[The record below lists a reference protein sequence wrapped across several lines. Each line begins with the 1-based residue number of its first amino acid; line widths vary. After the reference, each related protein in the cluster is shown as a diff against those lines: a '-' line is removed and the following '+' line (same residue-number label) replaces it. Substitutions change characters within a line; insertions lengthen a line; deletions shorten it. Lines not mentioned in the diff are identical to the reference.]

1 MGKIIVNNLD
11 EFLILVKNSDFRISK
26 NIVTSILDNLK
37 TTKKTISV
45 LDVEVIEDGET
56 YNVEVDKKHFVQ
68 TLEKNLLLYIKE
80 ELYEECKDIVEAINT
95 LKNNE

>member
-11 EFLILVKNSDFRISK
+11 EFLVLVKNSDFRISK

>member
-11 EFLILVKNSDFRISK
+11 EFLVLVKNSDFRISK

-56 YNVEVDKKHFVQ
+56 YNVEVDRKNFIP